1 MLLVTAPQL
10 FGTLVSVAIVA
21 AAAYAG
27 GLVSR
32 RLGQPA
38 VIGQLL
44 AGVVIGPTVLGSGA
58 NDLSERL
65 LSPDTIR
72 VVRDLG
78 TVGLVA
84 FAFTIGARLDRS
96 HLPRTH
102 HFALVA
108 ATVFGLPFL
117 AGIGVAVWLYGRHD
131 VVDGATVGRTA
142 FVLFVGAAISITAF
156 PVLARIIEEHGL
168 VGTPV
173 GSLAVSCAAVNDVLS
188 WIALAIAL
196 LADSGSGSLEVAKL
210 LGGAAGLVAAL
221 VVLARVADR
230 RVSSPQPP
238 PLLALAL
245 VAVGLAGAAVA
256 TSALGLHY
264 VFGAFAFGV
273 LVSRPSL
280 APLAAGA
287 VRVAA
292 VVGVLLLPLYLVL
305 PGATTN
311 FRDLDLR
318 AGGEVLVVLLVA
330 AGSKLVAGAFSA
342 RRTGLSRHDA
352 LSVGVLLNTR
362 GLVELVA
369 LGIGLSAGLLDT
381 SLYAVLVIMAVV
393 TTIATSPSLRLLG
406 LPRSE

>member
-1 MLLVTAPQL
+1 VTSIL
-10 FGTLVSVAIVA
+10 GTMQIETVLQVAIVA
-21 AAAYAG
+21 AATYLG
-27 GLVSR
+27 GLLGR

-44 AGVVIGPTVLGSGA
+44 AGVVIGPTVLGTRSA
-58 NDLSERL
+58 NLLSE
-65 LSPDTIR
+65 DTVRI
-72 VVRDLG
+72 VRDLG
-78 TVGLVA
+78 TIGLVA
-84 FAFTIGARLDRS
+84 FAFAIGARLDRS

-108 ATVFGLPFL
+108 ATVFGLPFA
-117 AGIGVAVWLYGRHD
+117 AGIGVALWLYGGHD
-131 VVDGATVGRTA
+131 VVGGATVSRAA
-142 FVLFVGAAISITAF
+142 FLLFVGAAVSITAF

-168 VGTPV
+168 VGTAV
-173 GSLAVSCAAVNDVLS
+173 GSLAVGCAAVNDVLS
-188 WIALAIAL
+188 WIALAVAL
-196 LADSGSGSLEVAKL
+196 LAQSGSGSLEVAEL
-210 LGGAAGLVAAL
+210 VGGAAAL
-221 VVLARVADR
+221 VVALVLLARIADR
-230 RVSSPQPP
+230 RATARTLPP
-238 PLLALAL
+238 WLALLLLAA
-245 VAVGLAGAAVA
+245 GLAGAAIA

-280 APLAAGA
+280 RPLAGGA
-287 VRVAA
+287 IRLASVLG
-292 VVGVLLLPLYLVL
+292 VGLLPLYLVL
-305 PGATTN
+305 PGATTD

-318 AGGEVLVVLLVA
+318 AGSEVLVVLAVA

-342 RRTGLSRHDA
+342 RRIGLSRHDA

-406 LPRSE
+406 LPRIR